1 MENISIFSV
10 NNCLKILKDKLI
22 PLLELMDI
30 KEDIINKINN
40 QWANIT
46 SIQWLEKNNT
56 HKFWYEVSLY
66 RDASGDNPFA
76 DLSSFAI
83 QMLVLPWSN
92 AEVERLF
99 SQMNIIKTKTRNKM
113 SPKTLDSILSIRSG
127 LRRKNKCC
135 SDYIIPETVL
145 KSIGKLST
153 YKSTDIEMNPSSEN
167 GKEIDVNYFF

>member
-1 MENISIFSV
+1 LENISIFSV

-92 AEVERLF
+92 AEGFYEGLADRNLCISKIYLTINSKLGNNDERY
-99 SQMNIIKTKTRNKM
+99 
-113 SPKTLDSILSIRSG
+113 LSYIR
-127 LRRKNKCC
+127 
-135 SDYIIPETVL
+135 
-145 KSIGKLST
+145 
-153 YKSTDIEMNPSSEN
+153 
-167 GKEIDVNYFF
+167 